1 VVERTLDLDNVFSA
15 LANQYRRDILRR
27 AATAEQT
34 SGRLSQIYGITI
46 AAVAKHFGVLEHAG
60 LIRTEKRGKERFARL
75 APAGLKDAAGYLDYY
90 ERFWNGQLDALEA
103 HLERTIGD
111 A

>member
-1 VVERTLDLDNVFSA
+1 VVERYGELDTVFGA

-34 SGRLSQIYGITI
+34 SGRLAQVYGITI
-46 AAVAKHFGVLEHAG
+46 AAVVKHLGVLEKAG

-75 APAGLKDAAGYLDYY
+75 VPGGLKDAVSYLDYY
-90 ERFWNGQLDALEA
+90 EKFWNSHLDSLEA
-103 HLERTIGD
+103 HLVRTKP
-111 A
+111 